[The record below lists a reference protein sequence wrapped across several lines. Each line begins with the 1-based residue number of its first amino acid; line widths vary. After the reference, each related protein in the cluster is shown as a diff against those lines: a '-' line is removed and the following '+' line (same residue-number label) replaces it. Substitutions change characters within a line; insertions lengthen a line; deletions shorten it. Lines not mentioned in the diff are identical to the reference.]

1 MFNSKKWKTLFAAM
15 MMITLTT
22 IFSACGFEKDDDA
35 EEVKEKFVTVGTMNL
50 VNGDLIAQYEK
61 LYEKELGMKV
71 KLLNFNSG
79 KEIIAALGTGEIDI
93 GEAGTAPTA
102 LAISSNIDIEV
113 IFVGDVIGAAETLIA
128 RNDSGISS
136 VKDLKGKRVA
146 TPFASTAQYSLLN
159 VLKLEGMTETDV
171 KLLDLQPDD
180 IFAAWQNGEIDAAYI
195 WYPVLGRLLEN
206 GKSITDSEKLAEK
219 GIVTADLFV
228 MRSVFA
234 EKNPDV
240 VKKFVEVQLKANNMI
255 LNKPQKAAKEMSAV
269 LGITENEAA
278 EQITKFKYL
287 TADEQIDLLD
297 NSMAKILKS
306 TADFLVEQK
315 SLKKAA
321 SQEEFQEKINSK
333 YLK

>member
-1 MFNSKKWKTLFAAM
+1 M
-15 MMITLTT
+15 
-22 IFSACGFEKDDDA
+22 
-35 EEVKEKFVTVGTMNL
+35 
-50 VNGDLIAQYEK
+50 
-61 LYEKELGMKV
+61 
-71 KLLNFNSG
+71 
-79 KEIIAALGTGEIDI
+79 
-93 GEAGTAPTA
+93 
-102 LAISSNIDIEV
+102 
-113 IFVGDVIGAAETLIA
+113 
-128 RNDSGISS
+128 
-136 VKDLKGKRVA
+136 
-146 TPFASTAQYSLLN
+146 
-159 VLKLEGMTETDV
+159 
-171 KLLDLQPDD
+171 
-180 IFAAWQNGEIDAAYI
+180 
-195 WYPVLGRLLEN
+195 LGRLLEN

-240 VKKFVEVQLKANNMI
+240 VKKFVEVQLKANDMI
-255 LNKPQKAAKEMSAV
+255 LNNPQKAAKEIAAV

-321 SQEEFQEKINSK
+321 SLEEFQKKIISK